1 MGTWLV
7 SLVLCEREL
16 DYLDEHLDDEGEGG
30 GVHLPR
36 GGDGLG
42 DVGDGQGPVQEPGH
56 GPRHGHQLPGPGA
69 SLGVRPHV
77 GEVRAGVHLEHE
89 VSKQTEQLTELPRET
104 INTRSDQ

>member
-1 MGTWLV
+1 MGTWLE

-56 GPRHGHQLPGPGA
+56 GPRHGHDLPGSGA
-69 SLGVRPHV
+69 SLGVGPHV
-77 GEVRAGVHLEHE
+77 GKVRASVHLEHQ
-89 VSKQTEQLTELPRET
+89 VGQQTEQLIELPREAIIKRT
-104 INTRSDQ
+104 EN